1 MDWFFTAVTWL
12 GSLYLLLPL
21 SLVFVFLL
29 LWIGK
34 GEQALVL
41 GLSLFMTIISVH
53 AAKLIFRRPRPAVA
67 DFDLLVTMPA
77 DWSFPS
83 AHTAQATAFFFAI
96 TLIAFRLLPLF
107 WAATATLVSVLVI
120 GSVAYSRIYLHVHY
134 ISDVVAGLILAVF
147 LVAVVAFVLPALPWF
162 GDTGSH

>member
-1 MDWFFTAVTWL
+1 MDWFFTSITWL

-21 SLVFVFLL
+21 SLLSAFLL

-34 GEQALVL
+34 SEQALML
-41 GLSLFMTIISVH
+41 GLSLFSTIISVH
-53 AAKLIFRRPRPAVA
+53 AAKLIFRRPRPAVT
-67 DFDLLVTMPA
+67 DLLVTMPA

-83 AHTAQATAFFFAI
+83 AHTAQATAFFFSI

-107 WAATATLVSVLVI
+107 WAAATMLLSVLVV
-120 GSVAYSRIYLHVHY
+120 GSVAYSRVYLQVHY
-134 ISDVVAGLILAVF
+134 ISDVVAGLVLAIF
-147 LVAVVAFVLPALPWF
+147 LVAVVDLVIPALPWF